1 MPAAARAENPRGACE
16 NGAKMR
22 TDMAWQFPSWRTQ
35 STHVEARSN
44 VAALDRDERRALS
57 RHKSAIQLFD
67 AFRVAPNTG
76 RMSVTRLHFYVVL
89 AEVHIGG
96 PLEASMM
103 IVNHSLNRRGNDTGS

>member
-22 TDMAWQFPSWRTQ
+22 TDMVWQFPSWRTQ

-44 VAALDRDERRALS
+44 LAALDRDERRALS

-67 AFRVAPNTG
+67 AFRVASLTG
-76 RMSVTRLHFYVVL
+76 ARTPD
-89 AEVHIGG
+89 EC
-96 PLEASMM
+96 P
-103 IVNHSLNRRGNDTGS
+103 

>member
-1 MPAAARAENPRGACE
+1 MPHDQPAETARSPRQCPQLARAENPRGACE

-44 VAALDRDERRALS
+44 LAALDRDERRALS

-67 AFRVAPNTG
+67 AFRVASLTG
-76 RMSVTRLHFYVVL
+76 AQTPD
-89 AEVHIGG
+89 EC
-96 PLEASMM
+96 P
-103 IVNHSLNRRGNDTGS
+103 